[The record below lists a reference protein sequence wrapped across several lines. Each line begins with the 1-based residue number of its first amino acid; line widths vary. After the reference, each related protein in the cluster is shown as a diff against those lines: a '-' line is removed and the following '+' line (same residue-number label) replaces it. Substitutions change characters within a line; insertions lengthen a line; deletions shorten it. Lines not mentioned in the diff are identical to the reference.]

1 MLGVVAIL
9 ASTVSF
15 PLSDLAAQSLMPA
28 LPSIEVAWLRYV
40 VFFLAT
46 LPLLLQG
53 RRALASVRPG
63 LQVLRG
69 TMSACSTLAAI
80 MSFKYLPVPET
91 TAIGFVAPVVVTG
104 MAVVVLG
111 EKVGLRRWS
120 AALVALFGVLVI
132 VQPGGSSFRPA
143 ALIPLLGAVASAAA
157 VIGTRLNKNDAA
169 SATLLYSTSIG
180 TLILSGLVVFDWKTP
195 DTAQLETVLVM
206 GIFGALGSFLQVIA
220 YRLAPASLL
229 APFTFL
235 QLIWAAGL
243 SFLVL
248 GTVPH
253 VGMFCGG
260 AIIAA
265 SAVYT
270 ALRERAKGVA

>member
-1 MLGVVAIL
+1 MAIL

>member
-1 MLGVVAIL
+1 MAIL

-195 DTAQLETVLVM
+195 DAAQLETVLVM
-206 GIFGALGSFLQVIA
+206 GIFGALGSLLQVIA